1 MISTYCGGVTE
12 SIWQVVCIELH
23 DVERWNMKAQP
34 HFKDPGRMLAHAS
47 LYLWRYWRQYALSAW
62 EDAESILRQA
72 YEAVEAE
79 DRVEFIRAL
88 DDRFT
93 ERRTIQG
100 A

>member
-1 MISTYCGGVTE
+1 
-12 SIWQVVCIELH
+12 
-23 DVERWNMKAQP
+23 VERWNMKAQP